1 MLLYVEP
8 RPPDPAAI
16 QTMQWQ
22 EKTRDNFL
30 RHFPSSTKHRLSR
43 TKLRLQGTEPATVT
57 PSESTTHL
65 RDHVIF
71 TESPVAPGVPVVVR
85 PPEDRE
91 VNPERL
97 NLDRKHLMVCPILE
111 GEERLRL
118 LNLQH
123 NSIGRLQHL
132 NNLRRLVFLDLYD
145 NLVQEITGLDG
156 LVSLRV
162 LMLGR
167 NRCAC
172 PPTCTCMCMCVGGG
186 PNCFVPR
193 IRKISGLQAL
203 IKLDVLDLHGN
214 TVSVLACI
222 SPCLLLPSLL
232 LPLPFPS
239 LPLPLR

>member
-1 MLLYVEP
+1 MKCFAIVCILRVFLLTTSFWVGRMTPSSDTKVWEWAPPIMTCEATPTSLEP
-8 RPPDPAAI
+8 RPPDPVP
-16 QTMQWQ
+16 MQWQ

-30 RHFPSSTKHRLSR
+30 RHFPNSTKHRLSR

-65 RDHVIF
+65 RDHVVF
-71 TESPVAPGVPVVVR
+71 TESPVAPGVPVVAR
-85 PPEDRE
+85 PPEDKA

-145 NLVQEITGLDG
+145 NLVQEITGLDS

-167 NRCAC
+167 NRCVHV
-172 PPTCTCMCMCVGGG
+172 TCTCMCMCM
-186 PNCFVPR
+186 
-193 IRKISGLQAL
+193 
-203 IKLDVLDLHGN
+203 
-214 TVSVLACI
+214 
-222 SPCLLLPSLL
+222 
-232 LPLPFPS
+232 
-239 LPLPLR
+239 